1 MSLIRVLGPLAVEG
15 GGRTLGPRDLG
26 GTRPKQVLEILLAAR
41 GRRVPT
47 DRIADLLW
55 GEAPPDDVPGSIQT
69 FVSVLRRH
77 LTSDK
82 QLAREL
88 VVTEREAYRFATNLI
103 DLDLDRFDEL
113 HDRSAREPTHLA
125 RRSLNEALA
134 LVRGE
139 ALEDEPYAIWAQEL
153 RSAYQDRVLRAR
165 LEAADAAL
173 AELDYAEAL
182 VHAEAG
188 VALDRFSERAHRTQM
203 LALYALGR
211 QHEALQAYRSFR
223 RRLDEEL
230 GLAPVSEIRALESAI
245 LRQVDVRLLLP
256 RPIGLAPEE
265 VGEAPVRLLGRTNEL
280 VVLERTVRQALGGS
294 LAVLQIEGEA
304 GIGKTRLLDELATTL
319 VGVRIGRASG
329 SELERHLPYVPLA
342 AALRDAL
349 TGLELAGERLPALS
363 RILPELALDDPHEF
377 AEIDVLEALV
387 ALVAGHAPLVL
398 LLDDLQLADARTLAA
413 LRYLQG
419 RRTGLAA
426 AVVTVVGATPPD
438 HPVRLLH
445 PDTRVRLGPL
455 TAADLAP
462 LGMPDL
468 HEATG
473 GNPRLV
479 TAVIA
484 NGAGAEC
491 SSALAELLLAQ
502 CRSAGPQPYRM
513 LLAASVLEQPFDPE
527 SLATLIRVD
536 AVELVDELDRL
547 CEHCILRVDGLRYRF
562 RYELVR
568 EVLLARLSP
577 TRRRL
582 LRERL
587 DQGYGHPE
595 STPTA
600 RGTQPARFPVR
611 ARSSAGPV
619 NGRFMAREVD
629 R

>member
-1 MSLIRVLGPLAVEG
+1 VLVIRVLGPLAVEDG
-15 GGRTLGPRDLG
+15 ARTLGPRDLG

-55 GEAPPDDVPGSIQT
+55 GEAPPDNATGSIQT

-103 DLDLDRFDEL
+103 ELDLDRFDEL

-173 AELDYAEAL
+173 VELDYAEAL

-230 GLAPVSEIRALESAI
+230 GLAPVSETRALESAI
-245 LRQVDVRLLLP
+245 LRQVDVRMLLP
-256 RPIGLAPEE
+256 RPIGLAPEDAD
-265 VGEAPVRLLGRTNEL
+265 EAPVRLLGRTNEL

-294 LAVLQIEGEA
+294 FAVLQIEGEA

-363 RILPELALDDPHEF
+363 RILPELALDDPYEF

-413 LRYLQG
+413 LRYLQ
-419 RRTGLAA
+419 RRRAGLAA
-426 AVVTVVGATPPD
+426 AVVTVVGATPPV

-479 TAVIA
+479 TEVIA
-484 NGAGAEC
+484 TGAGGEL

-502 CRSAGPQPYRM
+502 CRAEGPQSYRM

-527 SLATLIRVD
+527 SLAALIRVD
-536 AVELVDELDRL
+536 AGELVEELDRL
-547 CEHCILRVDGLRYRF
+547 SEHSILRVDGLRYRF
-562 RYELVR
+562 RYELVHD
-568 EVLLARLSP
+568 VLLASLSP
-577 TRRRL
+577 ARRRL

-587 DQGYGHPE
+587 DQRYDHPE

-600 RGTQPARFPVR
+600 RATQPARFPVR
-611 ARSSAGPV
+611 AGSSAGPV